1 MLQEVNLEQ
10 PPNSPMSKGAS
21 LGELE
26 DWMQDIDWDCWEDL
40 DKLPLEAEDPPSP
53 SCAPLVPQ
61 PTSPCLPAH
70 DPIHPEFGLPLDE
83 WDFAK
88 VMSPRN
94 FLGDPAGPAAQDIVS
109 VAMAEATQKE
119 RAAPPR
125 PP

>member
-1 MLQEVNLEQ
+1 
-10 PPNSPMSKGAS
+10 MSKGSS
-21 LGELE
+21 LGALK

-40 DKLPLEAEDPPSP
+40 DKLPLDAEDPSWGSLP
-53 SCAPLVPQ
+53 CAPPVPE
-61 PTSPCLPAH
+61 SPRMPAR
-70 DPIHPEFGLPLDE
+70 DPIHPEFGLPLGE

-94 FLGDPAGPAAQDIVS
+94 FLGDPAGPAAQATIS
-109 VAMAEATQKE
+109 VVIAEATQKE